1 MTSNL
6 SKSVL
11 SVTKGGVISVDED
24 VRLVVKVGQYELTL
38 PCVLFNIN
46 DLKSVVMKL
55 GLEGE
60 VELTS
65 DSYRNTFIK
74 SLDGRHRNAT
84 FYTINAIFYIQTK
97 RHILSK
103 LHECKAEQLTNK
115 MSNKSKVNAKADQKI
130 RLSYVDNYE
139 TFDFLLVTMDGMM
152 KNYPVSCCST
162 YNYLMNVC
170 WL

>member
-11 SVTKGGVISVDED
+11 LVTKGGVISVDEDVCLVVKVSQYELTLPCVSFNINDLKSVVTKGGVISVDED

-38 PCVLFNIN
+38 PCMSFNAN

-55 GLEGE
+55 RLKGE

-74 SLDGRHRNAT
+74 SLDGCHSNTT
-84 FYTINAIFYIQTK
+84 FYMINAIFYI
-97 RHILSK
+97 
-103 LHECKAEQLTNK
+103 
-115 MSNKSKVNAKADQKI
+115 
-130 RLSYVDNYE
+130 
-139 TFDFLLVTMDGMM
+139 
-152 KNYPVSCCST
+152 
-162 YNYLMNVC
+162 
-170 WL
+170 